1 MHSFIPITIIY
12 KYASFFNCKPVD
24 RASDSMN
31 LFKLVGS
38 GASCLLLGLSST
50 GIGWGRGWGR
60 SFCRLVGQPGFN
72 WCFYF
77 APGFSKLFGA
87 QGSPSSGSL
96 LNLLSPRF

>member
-1 MHSFIPITIIY
+1 MHSFIPITFTY

-50 GIGWGRGWGR
+50 GIGWGR
-60 SFCRLVGQPGFN
+60 SFCLLVGQPGFN
-72 WCFYF
+72 WCFSF
-77 APGFSKLFGA
+77 APGFSKCKLFGA
-87 QGSPSSGSL
+87 QGSASSGSL
-96 LNLLSPRF
+96 LIC